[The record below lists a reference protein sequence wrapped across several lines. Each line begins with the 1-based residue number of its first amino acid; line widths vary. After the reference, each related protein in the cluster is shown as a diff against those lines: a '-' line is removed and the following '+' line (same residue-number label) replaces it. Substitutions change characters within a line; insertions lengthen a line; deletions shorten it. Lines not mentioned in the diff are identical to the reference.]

1 MEDEAIMVPC
11 FAKCDSEFKGEKDA
25 FRQRLRLESGFG
37 MRGGVDKYSGD
48 SLDAIVARASAAAVA
63 VCLALPMPPCRPLVS
78 PSLSLPPCVSL
89 TVSLTGSLQAD
100 PAPVPSSSSASA
112 SVVVEAGA
120 VSQLRARGTELKHIA
135 DAARD
140 AEEPSARPYLAA
152 ALVFMRVAALQES
165 SSEVRSYSDD

>member
-1 MEDEAIMVPC
+1 VEPAAASTKDKGWAKLKRKKAAEA
-11 FAKCDSEFKGEKDA
+11 E
-25 FRQRLRLESGFG
+25 
-37 MRGGVDKYSGD
+37 RG
-48 SLDAIVARASAAAVA
+48 RAAAAEATEALSTAVA
-63 VCLALPMPPCRPLVS
+63 VCLAPPMPPCRPLVS

-112 SVVVEAGA
+112 SVAVEAGA